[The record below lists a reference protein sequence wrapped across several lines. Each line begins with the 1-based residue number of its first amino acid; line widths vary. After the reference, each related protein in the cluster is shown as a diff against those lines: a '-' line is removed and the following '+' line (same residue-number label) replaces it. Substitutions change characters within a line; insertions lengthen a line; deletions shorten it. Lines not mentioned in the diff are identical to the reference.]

1 MEQNWPVAR
10 KNSVRHH
17 GREPRETKQECAK
30 TCCESDSDHWQQWQ
44 LYGCHIGLMRRA
56 FADPKKLHST
66 ILSILRKAMTHLLRL
81 TNGKALSLN

>member
-30 TCCESDSDHWQQWQ
+30 TCCECDSDHWQQWQ

-56 FADPKKLHST
+56 FTDPK
-66 ILSILRKAMTHLLRL
+66 KAMTHLLRL

>member
-30 TCCESDSDHWQQWQ
+30 TCCECDSDHWQQWQ

-56 FADPKKLHST
+56 FTDPKKAPQYDSQHSQK
-66 ILSILRKAMTHLLRL
+66 SHDSPL
-81 TNGKALSLN
+81 TVDQRQSTFT